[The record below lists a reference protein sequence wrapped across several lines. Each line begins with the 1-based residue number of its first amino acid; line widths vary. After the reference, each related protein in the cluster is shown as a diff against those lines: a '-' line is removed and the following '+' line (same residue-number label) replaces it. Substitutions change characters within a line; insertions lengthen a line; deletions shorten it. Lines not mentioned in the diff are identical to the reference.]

1 MGFVPAVSDTMAEP
15 RSILI
20 LYGSQSGNSEE
31 LAEQAGKACSN
42 HNLIADVKSME
53 DVQITDLQSQKRVLV
68 CCSTWGDG
76 EQPDNAEDL
85 WEAANSGAISSLS
98 GLNFSVLALGDT
110 SYDLFCESGKEWD
123 AWFEKMGA
131 SRVHQRVDCDVDYEQ
146 PAAEWIAAV
155 IPKMADIEDD
165 VSEIEDNSSE
175 SVAPEANIEP
185 PKQAAAKKDKSQWSA
200 KNPYS
205 SHLTENYVL
214 NGDGS
219 GKETRHIVFDL
230 GDSGMEYKA
239 GDALGVIPSCPPELV
254 QELLDASNLNGDEI
268 VETHQ
273 GEKTITEALSDYYEI
288 HRVSKKWILNLEER
302 VTSEKPLEIKI
313 SSRKRVSTKDGVLIE
328 DWTSSDEAGDSP
340 DGYQEIGVALNP
352 AETLWRDLSENS
364 ESMED
369 YQWSRDYVD
378 ALQDFGHLGFT
389 AQQLVNGMDRLKP
402 RLYSIASS
410 PDFEPGKVHLTVGI
424 VRYNHHDR
432 DRTGLA
438 TGYLADRCS
447 VYYKSKIDVFMSPTR
462 SFVLPE
468 DGSKDCIMVGPG
480 TGIAPFRA
488 FLQQRDL
495 NGDTGRNW
503 LFFGD
508 WTEEGEYYYKE
519 EMESWKERGILD
531 KHDLA
536 WSRQGSEKVYVQH
549 LMKKNGEE
557 IWNWIDGGGY
567 FYVCGDKNYMAK
579 DVHST
584 LIEICS
590 EFGGMTS
597 DEAKDFVETKL
608 MKTEKRYLRDVY

>member
-1 MGFVPAVSDTMAEP
+1 MTQP

-31 LAEQAGKACSN
+31 LAEQAGKACSS
-42 HNLIADVKSME
+42 HNLNAEVKSME

-98 GLNFSVLALGDT
+98 GLSFSVLALGDT

-131 SRVHQRVDCDVDYEQ
+131 SRIHPRVDCDVDYEQ
-146 PAAEWIAAV
+146 PASEWIAAV
-155 IPKMADIEDD
+155 IPKMAEIEDD
-165 VSEIEDNSSE
+165 ISEVEDNSSE
-175 SVAPEANIEP
+175 PVALEVNIET
-185 PKQAAAKKDKSQWSA
+185 PKVATKKDKSQWSA

-214 NGDGS
+214 NGEGS

-230 GDSGMEYKA
+230 GDSGLEYKA
-239 GDALGVIPSCPPELV
+239 GDALGVIPVCPPELV

-273 GEKTITEALSDYYEI
+273 GETTITDALTNHYEI

-313 SSRKRVSTKDGVLIE
+313 SSRKRVSTKDGELIE
-328 DWTSSDEAGDSP
+328 DWESSAGTGDSP
-340 DGYQEIGVALNP
+340 DSYQEIGVVLNP
-352 AETLWRDLSENS
+352 AEILWRDLSENS
-364 ESMED
+364 DSMED

-378 ALQDFGHLGFT
+378 ALQDFGHVGFT
-389 AQQLVNGMDRLKP
+389 AQQLIEGMDRLKP

-447 VYYKSKIDVFMSPTR
+447 VYYRSKIDVFMSPTR

-508 WTEEGEYYYKE
+508 WTEEGEYYYKD
-519 EMESWKERGILD
+519 EMESWKERGVLD

-590 EFGGMTS
+590 EFGSMTLE
-597 DEAKDFVETKL
+597 EAKDFVETKL

>member
-1 MGFVPAVSDTMAEP
+1 MGLKDMSSQP

-31 LAEQAGKACSN
+31 LAEQAGKACSAQGLN
-42 HNLIADVKSME
+42 PSVKAMDE
-53 DVQITDLQSQKRVLV
+53 IQITDLSSQKRVLV

-85 WEAANSGAISSLS
+85 WEAANSGAISSLK

-131 SRVHQRVDCDVDYEQ
+131 NRVHQRVDCDVDFEG
-146 PAAEWIAAV
+146 PVAEWTAAV
-155 IPKMADIEDD
+155 IPLMVAIEDD
-165 VSEIEDNSSE
+165 PDAMDEDSSSTSATEVTAASSEIPTKTE
-175 SVAPEANIEP
+175 
-185 PKQAAAKKDKSQWSA
+185 KSQWNA

-205 SHLTENYVL
+205 TKITQNYVL
-214 NGDGS
+214 NGEGS
-219 GKETRHIVFDL
+219 GKETRHIVFEL
-230 GDSGMEYKA
+230 GDSGLNYKA
-239 GDALGVIPSCPPELV
+239 GDALGVVPRCPPEVVAEILSMTALTG
-254 QELLDASNLNGDEI
+254 EEI
-268 VETHQ
+268 VETYA
-273 GEKTITEALSDYYEI
+273 GEYTLKEALMDKYEV
-288 HRVSKKWILNLEER
+288 HRVSKKWIESLGPRL
-302 VTSEKPLEIKI
+302 VSSSSSIEIKI
-313 SSRKRVSTKDGVLIE
+313 VSRKR
-328 DWTSSDEAGDSP
+328 TSSRDGTLLVEWKGSGEGDDLP
-340 DGYQEIGVALNP
+340 DRYVEIGMPSNPSEALWNELTSDSK
-352 AETLWRDLSENS
+352 A
-364 ESMED
+364 MED
-369 YQWSRDYVD
+369 YMWSRDYVD
-378 ALQDFGHLGFT
+378 ALSDFGHIGFS
-389 AQQLVNGMDRLKP
+389 AQQLIEGMDRLKP

-410 PDFEPGKVHLTVGI
+410 PDHEPGTVHLTVGI

-432 DRTGLA
+432 DKTGLC
-438 TGYLADRCS
+438 TGFLADRCQ
-447 VYYKSKIDVFMSPTR
+447 VEETDIGVFMSPTR
-462 SFVLPE
+462 SFVLPS
-468 DGSKDCIMVGPG
+468 DGSVDAIMVGPG

-488 FLQQRDL
+488 FLQQRDI

-508 WTEEGEYYYKE
+508 WTEEGEYYYRD
-519 EMESWKERGILD
+519 EMESWKERGVLD

-557 IWNWIDGGGY
+557 IWKWIDGGGY

-579 DVHST
+579 DVHTT

-590 EFGGMTS
+590 EFGSMTP

>member
-1 MGFVPAVSDTMAEP
+1 M
-15 RSILI
+15 I

-42 HNLIADVKSME
+42 HDLNAEVKSME
-53 DVQITDLQSQKRVLV
+53 DVQITDLQSQKRVLI

-123 AWFEKMGA
+123 SWFEKMGA
-131 SRVHQRVDCDVDYEQ
+131 NRVHQRVDCDVDFDQ

-155 IPKMADIEDD
+155 IPKMAEIDD
-165 VSEIEDNSSE
+165 DLVEIEDNSSLPVEIEVEEKVE
-175 SVAPEANIEP
+175 SVIV
-185 PKQAAAKKDKSQWSA
+185 KKEKSGWSA

-205 SHLTENYVL
+205 SSLTENFVL
-214 NGDGS
+214 NGEGS

-230 GDSGMEYKA
+230 GNSGMEYKA
-239 GDALGVIPSCPPELV
+239 GDALGVIPLCPPELV
-254 QELLDASNLNGDEI
+254 QGLLEAANLSGEELVD
-268 VETHQ
+268 THQ
-273 GEKTITEALSDYYEI
+273 GETTISEALTKYYEI
-288 HRVSKKWILNLEER
+288 HQLSKKWILNLKDRVSSEE
-302 VTSEKPLEIKI
+302 PLEIKI
-313 SSRKRVSTKDGVLIE
+313 SSRRRVSTINGELME
-328 DWTSSDEAGDSP
+328 DWQGSSDEDDVP
-340 DGYQEIGVALNP
+340 RGYEEIGVASNP
-352 AETLWRDLSENS
+352 AEVLWRELA
-364 ESMED
+364 ESPEAMED
-369 YQWSRDYVD
+369 YLWSRDYID
-378 ALQDFGHLGFT
+378 SMQDFGHIGFT
-389 AQQLVNGMDRLKP
+389 AQQLVDGMDRLKP

-424 VRYNHHDR
+424 VRYSHHDR

-438 TGYLADRCS
+438 TGFLSDRCS
-447 VYYKSKIDVFMSPTR
+447 VYYRSKIDVFMSPTR

-488 FLQQRDL
+488 FLQQREL
-495 NGDTGRNW
+495 NADTGRNW

-508 WTEEGEYYYKE
+508 WTEEGEYYYRD
-519 EMESWKERGILD
+519 EMESWKESGVLD
-531 KHDLA
+531 RHDLA

-549 LMKKNGEE
+549 LMEKNGEE
-557 IWNWIDGGGY
+557 IWNWIDAGGY

-584 LIEICS
+584 LIRICS
-590 EFGGMTS
+590 EHGGMPEE
-597 DEAKDFVETKL
+597 EAKDFVETVL
-608 MKTEKRYLRDVY
+608 MKSEKRYLRDVY

>member
-1 MGFVPAVSDTMAEP
+1 MSPQP

-31 LAEQAGKACSN
+31 LAEQAGKACGKHGLN
-42 HNLIADVKSME
+42 AEVKSME
-53 DVQITDLQSQKRVLV
+53 DVEIMDLKSYSRLLV

-85 WEAANSGAISSLS
+85 WEAANGGAIADLK

-123 AWFEKMGA
+123 SWFEKVGA
-131 SRVHQRVDCDVDYEQ
+131 NRVHPRVDCDVDYEQ
-146 PAAEWIAAV
+146 PAAEWIASV
-155 IPKMADIEDD
+155 VPMMA
-165 VSEIEDNSSE
+165 EIEDGTVEIEENSSISVE
-175 SVAPEANIEP
+175 VSIEEQSEVAP
-185 PKQAAAKKDKSQWSA
+185 PKKEKSGWTA

-205 SHLTENYVL
+205 SNLTENYVL
-214 NGDGS
+214 NGESS

-239 GDALGVIPSCPPELV
+239 GDALGVVPICPPELV
-254 QELLDASNLNGDEI
+254 QGLLDAANISGEEI
-268 VETHQ
+268 VDTHQ
-273 GEKTITEALSDYYEI
+273 GETTIFEALTKFYEI
-288 HRVSKKWILNLEER
+288 HRVSKKWVNNLQDR
-302 VTSEKPLEIKI
+302 VTTEEPLEIKI
-313 SSRKRVSTKDGVLIE
+313 SSRTRVSTKTGETVQKWNGTGVDE
-328 DWTSSDEAGDSP
+328 DVPE
-340 DGYQEIGVALNP
+340 GYQEIGVATSP
-352 AETLWRDLSENS
+352 AEVLWRDLTENS

-369 YQWSRDYVD
+369 YLWSRDYID
-378 ALQDFGHLGFT
+378 ALQDFGHIGFT
-389 AQQLVNGMDRLKP
+389 AQQLIDGMDRLKP

-424 VRYNHHDR
+424 VRYSHHDR

-438 TGYLADRCS
+438 TGFLADRCS
-447 VYYKSKIDVFMSPTR
+447 VYYRSKIDVFMSPTR

-468 DGSKDCIMVGPG
+468 DGSRDCIMVGPG

-488 FLQQRDL
+488 FLQQRDI
-495 NGDTGRNW
+495 NQDSGRNW

-508 WTEEGEYYYKE
+508 WTEEGEYYYRE
-519 EMESWKERGILD
+519 EMESWKEKGVLN

-590 EFGGMTS
+590 EHGKMS
-597 DEAKDFVETKL
+597 SEEAKEFVETTL
-608 MKTEKRYLRDVY
+608 MKTQKRYLRDVY

>member
-1 MGFVPAVSDTMAEP
+1 MRDIVSEP

-42 HNLIADVKSME
+42 HGLNASVKAMDE
-53 DVQITDLQSQKRVLV
+53 IQINDLANQKRVLIY
-68 CCSTWGDG
+68 CSTWGDG

-85 WEAANSGAISSLS
+85 WEAANGGAISDLK

-123 AWFEKMGA
+123 AWFENMGA
-131 SRVHQRVDCDVDYEQ
+131 NRVHQRVDCDVDYEG
-146 PAAEWIAAV
+146 PAAEWTAAV
-155 IPKMADIEDD
+155 LPLMAAIEDD
-165 VSEIEDNSSE
+165 PAEVDNDSSSTTVTSIAEASDLEVSKKSE
-175 SVAPEANIEP
+175 
-185 PKQAAAKKDKSQWSA
+185 KSQWTA

-205 SHLTENYVL
+205 TKISENYVL
-214 NGDGS
+214 NGEGS
-219 GKETRHIVFDL
+219 GKETRHIVFQL
-230 GDSGMEYKA
+230 GDSGLNYKA
-239 GDALGVIPSCPPELV
+239 GDALGVVPRGPPEVV
-254 QELLDASNLNGDEI
+254 QKILSITSLTGEEI
-268 VETHQ
+268 VETHA
-273 GEKTITEALSDYYEI
+273 GEFSLREALTDKYEV
-288 HRVSKKWILNLEER
+288 HRVSKKWIESLGPRL
-302 VTSEKPLEIKI
+302 VSSSSSIDIKI
-313 SSRKRVSTKDGVLIE
+313 ISRTRSSSSNGNIIMEWAGSGE
-328 DWTSSDEAGDSP
+328 DNDVPEQ
-340 DGYQEIGVALNP
+340 YVEIGIPSNP
-352 AETLWRDLSENS
+352 SEVLWRELTSDPKA
-364 ESMED
+364 MED
-369 YQWSRDYVD
+369 YMWSRDYVD
-378 ALQDFGHLGFT
+378 ALSDFGHIGFT
-389 AQQLVNGMDRLKP
+389 AQQLVEGMDRLKP

-410 PDFEPGKVHLTVGI
+410 PDHEPGTVHLTVGI

-432 DRTGLA
+432 DKTGLC
-438 TGYLADRCS
+438 TGFLADRCE
-447 VYYKSKIDVFMSPTR
+447 VNETDIGVFMSPTR

-468 DGSKDCIMVGPG
+468 VGSADAIMVGPG

-488 FLQQRDL
+488 FLQQRDI

-508 WTEEGEYYYKE
+508 WTEDGEYYYRD

-531 KHDLA
+531 RHDLA

-590 EFGGMTS
+590 EHGKMTPE
-597 DEAKDFVETKL
+597 EAKEFVESTL
-608 MKTEKRYLRDVY
+608 MKTQKRYLRDVY

>member
-1 MGFVPAVSDTMAEP
+1 MGLKDMSSQP

-31 LAEQAGKACSN
+31 LAEQAGKACSAQGLN
-42 HNLIADVKSME
+42 PSVKAMDE
-53 DVQITDLQSQKRVLV
+53 IQITDLSSQKRVLV

-85 WEAANSGAISSLS
+85 WEAANSGAISSLK

-131 SRVHQRVDCDVDYEQ
+131 NRVHQRVDCDVDFEG
-146 PAAEWIAAV
+146 PAAEWTAAV
-155 IPKMADIEDD
+155 IPLMVAIEDD
-165 VSEIEDNSSE
+165 PDAMDEDSSSTSATEVTAVSSEIPTKTE
-175 SVAPEANIEP
+175 
-185 PKQAAAKKDKSQWSA
+185 KSQWNA

-205 SHLTENYVL
+205 TKITQNYVL
-214 NGDGS
+214 NGEGS
-219 GKETRHIVFDL
+219 GKETRHIVFEL
-230 GDSGMEYKA
+230 GDSGLNYKA
-239 GDALGVIPSCPPELV
+239 GDALGVVPRCPPEVVAEILSMTALTG
-254 QELLDASNLNGDEI
+254 EEI
-268 VETHQ
+268 VETYA
-273 GEKTITEALSDYYEI
+273 GECTLKEALMDKYEV
-288 HRVSKKWILNLEER
+288 HRVSKKWIESLGPRL
-302 VTSEKPLEIKI
+302 VSSSSSIEIKI
-313 SSRKRVSTKDGVLIE
+313 VSRKR
-328 DWTSSDEAGDSP
+328 TSSRDGTLLVEWKGSGEGDDLP
-340 DGYQEIGVALNP
+340 ERYVEIGMPSNPSEALWNELTSDSK
-352 AETLWRDLSENS
+352 A
-364 ESMED
+364 MED
-369 YQWSRDYVD
+369 YMWSRDYVD
-378 ALQDFGHLGFT
+378 ALSDFGHIGFS
-389 AQQLVNGMDRLKP
+389 AQQLIEGMDRLKP

-410 PDFEPGKVHLTVGI
+410 PDHEPGTVHLTVGI

-432 DRTGLA
+432 DKTGLC
-438 TGYLADRCS
+438 TGFLADRCQ
-447 VYYKSKIDVFMSPTR
+447 VEETDIGVFMSPTR
-462 SFVLPE
+462 SFVLPS
-468 DGSKDCIMVGPG
+468 DGSVDAIMVGPG

-488 FLQQRDL
+488 FLQQRDI

-508 WTEEGEYYYKE
+508 WTEEGEYYYRD
-519 EMESWKERGILD
+519 EMESWKERGVLD

-557 IWNWIDGGGY
+557 IWKWIDGGGY

-579 DVHST
+579 DVHTT

-590 EFGGMTS
+590 ELGSMTP